1 MRKLP
6 YKSWV
11 LAGVL
16 LLSPLVA
23 FSAGLGRLTILS
35 ALGQPLSAEIDLVS
49 VQKDEVSSLA
59 IRLAPPEAFTR
70 ANIVFSPA
78 LIGARLSIEK
88 RADGQPYAKIVSSR
102 SVNEPFISVLVELSW
117 SRGRL
122 LREYTAL
129 IDPPNVPPTVATA
142 APVAPPVA
150 AAAPEPAPVPIIA
163 PAATAPATPAA
174 PVAETKPAAK
184 APAAAKPAAAPAA
197 AKAEERQYGPVKRGE
212 TLARIAANVKP
223 EGVTLEQTLLGLY
236 RTNPDAFSGNMN
248 RLKSG
253 QILRVPEREQLAEVV
268 PADALKE
275 VRVQA
280 ANWNTYRQKVADAA
294 GDTPAS
300 ESRAVARGK
309 IAPVEDKAATKEA
322 PKEVVKLSKGES
334 APGGGKSGKGAGS
347 AKDRMRA
354 LEDEATVREKA
365 LAEANDRI
373 AKLEKNIKDMQRLLE
388 LKGVAPGSKPEPTP
402 APAVAKAEPAK
413 AAPAKAEP
421 PKAEP
426 AKEAPK
432 AEPVK
437 DAAKAEPAKDAA
449 KAEPAKDAAK
459 AEPVKDAE
467 KAPEA
472 PKAEAPPAPKP
483 KPKIVAPPSP
493 PPEPDL
499 LDQLTSDPLYMG
511 GAGLLAVLGIG
522 GYVFMRR
529 RRARA
534 DDEDEAP
541 AAKGK
546 GAAAAAG
553 VAAAAVAVAAPVVA
567 QASVDDVDPLA
578 EADLYLNF
586 GRDTQAEEVLK
597 DALAKNPNHEEAKL
611 KLLQIYAGRKDKDS
625 FEKIAKD
632 LHAQTSGGGDNWVKA
647 AGMGYALDPDNILY
661 EAGRSA
667 PAAEMP
673 ATAGVAGTDLDFDL
687 ELAPDG
693 TATGTK
699 TDFDIDSG
707 KTVMMKPGELAGL
720 AAADMSATQDIT
732 ADSGAARA
740 AVESEAASPDFTLNV
755 PAAASSASVEP
766 DFTLDSTPPAAD
778 DMTQTNVKLEAGEG
792 GNMIDFNFDS
802 TAMTAPAPDAVAPA
816 EPAFSPNAT
825 MVMTPENQ
833 EKAAGLDVDF
843 ELGKTGKVDA
853 EIPMLPEL
861 NLELPVDIGAAP
873 AAEPAAPLL
882 PDLKLDDISLNFEIP
897 TDEPAAA
904 APAAAEGGAKDDH
917 WYDVQ
922 TKFDLA
928 KAYQEMGDKDGAR
941 EILQEVIK
949 DGDAA
954 QQAEAKALLDSLT

>member
-11 LAGVL
+11 LAGAL
-16 LLSPLVA
+16 MLAPLVGH
-23 FSAGLGRLTILS
+23 SAGLGKLTMLS

-59 IRLAPPEAFTR
+59 IRLAPPEAFTK

-88 RADGQPYAKIVSSR
+88 RADGQSYAKITSSR
-102 SVNEPFISVLVELSW
+102 AINEPFISILVELSW

-122 LREYTAL
+122 VREYTAL
-129 IDPPNVPPTVATA
+129 IDPPNVPATTPAAAVAT
-142 APVAPPVA
+142 PVAPAVTAPKAVPAPEAAPIATAPAAPAAPESKPA
-150 AAAPEPAPVPIIA
+150 AAAPAV
-163 PAATAPATPAA
+163 
-174 PVAETKPAAK
+174 
-184 APAAAKPAAAPAA
+184 KPAAAPAA
-197 AKAEERQYGPVKRGE
+197 AKSADRQYGPVKRGE
-212 TLARIAANVKP
+212 TLAKIAANVKP

-236 RTNPDAFSGNMN
+236 RSNPEAFSGNMN

-253 QILRVPEREQLAEVV
+253 QILRVPEREQLVETA
-268 PADALKE
+268 PQDALKE

-280 ANWNTYRQKVADAA
+280 ANWNAYRQKIADAA

-300 ESRAVARGK
+300 ESRSVARGK
-309 IAPVEDKAATKEA
+309 IAPVEDKAAAKEA
-322 PKEVVKLSKGES
+322 PKEVVKLSKGD
-334 APGGGKSGKGAGS
+334 ATPGNSKAGKGGS

-373 AKLEKNIKDMQRLLE
+373 AQLEKNIKDMQRLLE
-388 LKGVAPGSKPEPTP
+388 LKGVAPGSKPDP
-402 APAVAKAEPAK
+402 AKADAGK

-426 AKEAPK
+426 AK
-432 AEPVK
+432 AEPPK
-437 DAAKAEPAKDAA
+437 EAAKAEPAKDAPKADPA
-449 KAEPAKDAAK
+449 KAEPAKDAVAV
-459 AEPVKDAE
+459 EPAKDAE
-467 KAPEA
+467 KSAEA

-483 KPKIVAPPSP
+483 KPKPVAPPP
-493 PPEPDL
+493 PSPEPDL
-499 LDQLTSDPLYMG
+499 LDQLTSDPLYMAG
-511 GAGLLAVLGIG
+511 GAGVLAILGIG
-522 GYVFMRR
+522 GYVFVRR
-529 RRARA
+529 RRAKSE
-534 DDEDEAP
+534 DDDEAP
-541 AAKGK
+541 VAKGK
-546 GAAAAAG
+546 VATAAAAS
-553 VAAAAVAVAAPVVA
+553 AAPMAVAPVVA

-625 FEKIAKD
+625 FEKVAKD
-632 LHAQTSGGGDNWVKA
+632 LHLQTSGSGDNWIKA
-647 AGMGYALDPDNILY
+647 AGMGYALDPENLLY

-667 PAAEMP
+667 PAAELP
-673 ATAGVAGTDLDFDL
+673 AASGPAGTDLDFDL

-699 TDFDIDSG
+699 TDFDVDGG
-707 KTVMMKPGELAGL
+707 KTVMMQPGELAGL
-720 AAADMSATQDIT
+720 AGLSETQDVT
-732 ADSGAARA
+732 SDSGAARA
-740 AVESEAASPDFTLNV
+740 VADSAAASPDFTLNI
-755 PAAASSASVEP
+755 PAGQPIAGAEP
-766 DFTLDSTPPAAD
+766 DLTLDATPPAGD
-778 DMTQTNVKLEAGEG
+778 DMTQSNVSIDAGTG

-802 TAMTAPAPDAVAPA
+802 TAMTAPVPDAAPA
-816 EPAFSPNAT
+816 PEMPAFSPNST
-825 MVMTPENQ
+825 VVMTPENQ
-833 EKAAGLDVDF
+833 ENAGGLNVDF
-843 ELGKTGKVDA
+843 DLGKSAKVEVADA
-853 EIPMLPEL
+853 PLLPDL
-861 NLELPVDIGAAP
+861 NLDLPTDAAP
-873 AAEPAAPLL
+873 AAEAAEAML
-882 PDLKLDDISLNFEIP
+882 PELKLDDISLNFELP
-897 TDEPAAA
+897 KTDEPAAA
-904 APAAAEGGAKDDH
+904 AAPALAEGGAKDDR

>member
-23 FSAGLGRLTILS
+23 YSAGLGRLTILS
-35 ALGQPLSAEIDLVS
+35 ALGQPLSAEIDLVA

-59 IRLAPPEAFTR
+59 IRLAPPEAFTK
-70 ANIVFSPA
+70 ANITFSPA

-88 RADGQPYAKIVSSR
+88 RADGQPYAKITSSR

-122 LREYTAL
+122 VREYTAL
-129 IDPPNVPPTVATA
+129 IDPPNVPATT
-142 APVAPPVA
+142 VA
-150 AAAPEPAPVPIIA
+150 AAPIAAPAAASPVAPEPAPAPIIA
-163 PAATAPATPAA
+163 PAASAPPTPAA
-174 PVAETKPAAK
+174 PATAE
-184 APAAAKPAAAPAA
+184 AKPAPAKPAVVEKSTAAPAI
-197 AKAEERQYGPVKRGE
+197 AKTEDRKYGPVKRGE

-223 EGVTLEQTLLGLY
+223 EGVTLEQTLVGLY
-236 RTNPDAFSGNMN
+236 KSNPEAFIGNMN

-253 QILRVPEREQLAEVV
+253 QILRVPEREKLAEVV
-268 PADALKE
+268 PQDALKE

-280 ANWNTYRQKVADAA
+280 ANWNAYRQKVADGA
-294 GDTPAS
+294 GDSPAS

-309 IAPVEDKAATKEA
+309 IAPVEDKAAAKEA
-322 PKEVVKLSKGES
+322 PKEVVKLAKGES
-334 APGGGKSGKGAGS
+334 APGGKVGKGDSA

-365 LAEANDRI
+365 LADANGRI
-373 AKLEKNIKDMQRLLE
+373 AQLEKNIKDMQRLME
-388 LKGVAPGSKPEPTP
+388 LKGVAPGSKAEP
-402 APAVAKAEPAK
+402 AKAEPAK

-432 AEPVK
+432 AEPAKDVAKAAPAK
-437 DAAKAEPAKDAA
+437 DAAKSEPAKDAA
-449 KAEPAKDAAK
+449 SAEPAKTAEASKAA
-459 AEPVKDAE
+459 A
-467 KAPEA
+467 A
-472 PKAEAPPAPKP
+472 PKAKP
-483 KPKIVAPPSP
+483 KPVAPPP

-499 LDQLTSDPLYMG
+499 LDQLTSDPLYMAG
-511 GAGLLAVLGIG
+511 GAGLLAALGFG
-522 GYVFMRR
+522 GYVFARR

-534 DDEDEAP
+534 DDEEAAP
-541 AAKGK
+541 VAKSKNTSSAA
-546 GAAAAAG
+546 GAAAAPM
-553 VAAAAVAVAAPVVA
+553 AVAPVVA

-625 FEKIAKD
+625 FEKVAKD
-632 LHAQTSGGGDNWVKA
+632 LHAQTSGGGDNWIKA
-647 AGMGYALDPDNILY
+647 ASMGYALDPENILY

-667 PAAEMP
+667 PAAELP
-673 ATAGVAGTDLDFDL
+673 ATVGAAGTDLDFDL

-699 TDFDIDSG
+699 PDFDLDAG

-720 AAADMSATQDIT
+720 AAGDMSATQDVT
-732 ADSGAARA
+732 SDSGVARA
-740 AVESEAASPDFTLNV
+740 MADSEAASPDFTLNI
-755 PAAASSASVEP
+755 PSGQAASAEP
-766 DFTLDSTPPAAD
+766 DLTLDATPPAGD
-778 DMTQTNVKLEAGEG
+778 DMTQTNVSLDAGAG

-802 TAMTAPAPDAVAPA
+802 TAMTAPVADAAVAP
-816 EPAFSPNAT
+816 EPSPSFTPNET
-825 MVMTPENQ
+825 VVMTPENQ
-833 EKAAGLDVDF
+833 ENATGLDVDF
-843 ELGKTGKVDA
+843 ELGKSVKVDA
-853 EIPMLPEL
+853 EMPMLPDF
-861 NLELPVDIGAAP
+861 NLDIPGEP
-873 AAEPAAPLL
+873 AAATAPEAAAPLL

-897 TDEPAAA
+897 KSDEPAGAVP
-904 APAAAEGGAKDDH
+904 APAAAEGGVKDDH

>member
-1 MRKLP
+1 MP

-23 FSAGLGRLTILS
+23 YSAGLGRLTMLS
-35 ALGQPLSAEIDLVS
+35 ALGQPLSAEIDLIS

-59 IRLAPPEAFTR
+59 IRLAPPEAFTS

-88 RADGQPYAKIVSSR
+88 RADGQPYAKIISSR
-102 SVNEPFISVLVELSW
+102 SVNEPFISILVELSW

-129 IDPPNVPPTVATA
+129 IDPPNVPPTAATA

-150 AAAPEPAPVPIIA
+150 AAAPEPAPAPIIA

-174 PVAETKPAAK
+174 PVAESKPAAK
-184 APAAAKPAAAPAA
+184 ASVAAKPAAAPAA
-197 AKAEERQYGPVKRGE
+197 AKADDRQYGPVKRGE

-223 EGVTLEQTLLGLY
+223 EGVTLEQTLVGLY

-268 PADALKE
+268 PTDALKE

-280 ANWNTYRQKVADAA
+280 SNWNAYRQKVADAA

-309 IAPVEDKAATKEA
+309 IAPVEDKAAAKEA
-322 PKEVVKLSKGES
+322 PKEVVKLSRGES
-334 APGGGKSGKGAGS
+334 APGSGKSGKGAGS
-347 AKDRMRA
+347 AKDRLRS

-388 LKGVAPGSKPEPTP
+388 LKGVAPGSKPEAAP
-402 APAVAKAEPAK
+402 APAAVVAKAEPAK

-421 PKAEP
+421 AKDAAKAEP
-426 AKEAPK
+426 AKEAAK
-432 AEPVK
+432 ADPGK
-437 DAAKAEPAKDAA
+437 DAAKAEPAKDAG
-449 KAEPAKDAAK
+449 
-459 AEPVKDAE
+459 

-483 KPKIVAPPSP
+483 KPKIVAPPPP

-511 GAGLLAVLGIG
+511 GAGLLATLCIG
-522 GYVFMRR
+522 GYIFMRR

-546 GAAAAAG
+546 GKSTAATAG
-553 VAAAAVAVAAPVVA
+553 VAAAAVAVVA

-699 TDFDIDSG
+699 TDFDIDDG

-740 AVESEAASPDFTLNV
+740 VMESEAASPDFTLNV

-766 DFTLDSTPPAAD
+766 DFTLDSSPPAAD

-802 TAMTAPAPDAVAPA
+802 TAMTAPVPDAAAPA
-816 EPAFSPNAT
+816 EPAFSPNST

-853 EIPMLPEL
+853 ETPVLPDF
-861 NLELPVDIGAAP
+861 NLELPADIGVAP

-882 PDLKLDDISLNFEIP
+882 PDLKLDDISFNFEIP

-904 APAAAEGGAKDDH
+904 AAPAAVEGGAKDDH